1 MTDRSPTSGTA
12 ATDSP
17 PTDPAAP
24 DAASDATPPD
34 ATPSARSHSRRA
46 RPEPAG
52 GAPGAARPHD
62 PAGLQAAIRELV
74 LLVVVLVG
82 ASRFLEGPLVWLVLA
97 LVAAA
102 VALGSLQ
109 LMGDSH
115 PTGGSIGIPI
125 ESLILP
131 MVAAIAGI
139 GVIRLAPVGVGL
151 VPVLVIVAYGIHQA
165 VTTEVRILLAPHG
178 ATPSDRTV
186 VLVQIL
192 ALGFAAFAGIAALV
206 PGGLPDLQTFG
217 PDQAAQPAMSDA
229 SLVTLVVGDALI
241 AGLLGYRA
249 AALRVAAVRD
259 VAFSALTYAAVIGIA
274 AGGIR
279 AMEIPRLL
287 GPGLLT
293 LVLYLWDTIHGAPSE
308 RRRDAQ
314 RVWEVVLL
322 AGLGV
327 LVVAWIL
334 AGRAT
339 VV

>member
-1 MTDRSPTSGTA
+1 MTERSVSPKEA
-12 ATDSP
+12 AIGP
-17 PTDPAAP
+17 
-24 DAASDATPPD
+24 
-34 ATPSARSHSRRA
+34 
-46 RPEPAG
+46 
-52 GAPGAARPHD
+52 PGAARPHD

-82 ASRFLEGPLVWLVLA
+82 ASRFLEGPLVWPVLA
-97 LVAAA
+97 IVAAA
-102 VALGSLQ
+102 VAIGSLQ

-115 PTGGSIGIPI
+115 PVGESIGIPV

-131 MVAAIAGI
+131 TVAAIAGL
-139 GVIRLAPVGVGL
+139 GVIRLAPVGIGL
-151 VPVLVIVAYGIHQA
+151 VPVLAIVAYVLHRA
-165 VTTEVRILLAPHG
+165 LTTEVRILLAPHG
-178 ATPSDRTV
+178 ATPADRTL
-186 VLVQIL
+186 VLLQAL
-192 ALGFAAFAGIAALV
+192 ALGFAAFAGMAALV
-206 PGGLPDLQTFG
+206 PGGLPDLQSLG
-217 PDQAAQPAMSDA
+217 PDQVPLPAMSDS
-229 SLVTLVVGDALI
+229 SLVTLVVGDAVI

-249 AALRVAAVRD
+249 AALRMATVRE

-293 LVLYLWDTIHGAPSE
+293 LVFYLWDTIHGAPTA

-314 RVWEVVLL
+314 RIWEVILL
-322 AGLGV
+322 ATLGV

-334 AGRAT
+334 AGRTA